1 MNQGTPIWPSGL
13 DVSNGLKLAVSAV
26 STAGSMTRDGP
37 CAGTVVDVVDV
48 VVPTAGCLVVDG
60 GGAPIAVPEQVL
72 ATSAK
77 ATRAAPVTLGSSGA
91 RTVSVLAAQAPQKWA
106 GGTRSLHARPVEW
119 AVPSPA
125 TCAAGPRSGRSGPR
139 RRPTRA
145 AGKVA
150 APSSKRG

>member
-13 DVSNGLKLAVSAV
+13 DTSNGFKLAVSAV

-37 CAGTVVDVVDV
+37 CAGTVVDVV
-48 VVPTAGCLVVDG
+48 VPTAGCLLVDG
-60 GGAPIAVPEQVL
+60 AGAPIAVPEQVL

-77 ATRAAPVTLGSSGA
+77 ATTAAPATLGSSGA

-106 GGTRSLHARPVEW
+106 GGTRSLHARPAEW

-145 AGKVA
+145 AGKAA
-150 APSSKRG
+150 AP